1 LGTSPNKYL
10 KNIAM
15 KIFLD
20 TADTEVI
27 RKHFAT
33 GLIDGV
39 TTNPT
44 LIMKSGR
51 NPEEVYQEIKDIGV
65 SDISMEVVGGF
76 AAMLDEGLRLSQK
89 FGDVCTVKVPCT
101 PDGLLAC
108 KKLSDLGI
116 RVNVTL
122 IFSAAQAI
130 LAAKAG
136 AAYVSPFVG
145 RCDDNSVAG
154 VEVVRSIA
162 GVYQSQGVATEIL
175 SASIRDVYKVTRS
188 FYNGASIVTMP
199 PVVFEK
205 MYSHVLTR
213 EGLAIFDKDW
223 AAVNRGTP

>member
-1 LGTSPNKYL
+1 
-10 KNIAM
+10 M

-20 TADTEVI
+20 TADTELI

-33 GLIDGV
+33 GLIDGI

-51 NPEEVYQEIKDIGV
+51 DPEEVYQEIKDIGV
-65 SDISMEVVGGF
+65 PDISMEVVGSYTD
-76 AAMLDEGLRLSQK
+76 MLDEGLRLSQK
-89 FGDVCTVKVPCT
+89 FGEVSTVKVPCT

-116 RVNVTL
+116 KVNVTL

-136 AAYVSPFVG
+136 ATYVSPFVG

-162 GVYQSQGVATEIL
+162 GVYQSQGVATQIL

-199 PVVFEK
+199 PAVFEK

-223 AAVNRGTP
+223 AAVNQGVK